1 MVVDRRAARI
11 AGHYIPC
18 TARFRWPLSLV
29 NAVAALTLP
38 GKSPTTATGPRPCIP
53 ILSMR
58 PSPSP
63 TEPHVARL
71 FIYPIKSCAGIE
83 LPTARLTETGLAHGL
98 GQTLRVGQ
106 ALELDY
112 GFE

>member
-1 MVVDRRAARI
+1 MHGAVSVA
-11 AGHYIPC
+11 
-18 TARFRWPLSLV
+18 
-29 NAVAALTLP
+29 AVARERGRCAYTAGQVANHRHGSKTLLTF
-38 GKSPTTATGPRPCIP
+38 
-53 ILSMR
+53 LSMR

-63 TEPHVARL
+63 TELHVARL

-98 GQTLRVGQ
+98 RQTLRVGQ